1 MAETI
6 LIIDDQQNLRNM
18 LKDYFSEQGYHV
30 LTAKDGQEGLFV
42 ARYEN
47 PDLILLDIMMP
58 RLDGYQFLQ
67 AFRKESQVPV
77 IVLTAKT
84 EETDTVQGLELGA
97 DDYVLKPFSMRELA
111 ARVRVALRRANPSVE
126 AEKILKAG
134 DVILNVTTH
143 TVSINKEAVLL
154 TPIEFELLSILMRSP
169 NKVFTRADL
178 VDRLYETGFMG
189 LESTLNVHVRNLRAK
204 VEKDPANP
212 SLITTVF
219 GVGYRLNK

>member
-58 RLDGYQFLQ
+58 KLDGYQFLQ

-77 IVLTAKT
+77 IVLTAKQKKQT
-84 EETDTVQGLELGA
+84 RFKD
-97 DDYVLKPFSMRELA
+97 SNLA
-111 ARVRVALRRANPSVE
+111 R
-126 AEKILKAG
+126 
-134 DVILNVTTH
+134 T
-143 TVSINKEAVLL
+143 
-154 TPIEFELLSILMRSP
+154 
-169 NKVFTRADL
+169 
-178 VDRLYETGFMG
+178 
-189 LESTLNVHVRNLRAK
+189 
-204 VEKDPANP
+204 
-212 SLITTVF
+212 IT
-219 GVGYRLNK
+219 Y

>member
-1 MAETI
+1 MASTI
-6 LIIDDQQNLRNM
+6 LIIDDQDNLRTL
-18 LKDYFSEQGYHV
+18 LKDYFSEQGYRV
-30 LTAKDGQEGLFV
+30 VTAKDGQEGLFV

-58 RLDGYQFLQ
+58 KLDGYQFLET
-67 AFRKESQVPV
+67 FRKESQIPV

-84 EETDTVQGLELGA
+84 EESDTVHGLELGA
-97 DDYVLKPFSMRELA
+97 DDYVLKPFRMRELA
-111 ARVRVALRRANPSVE
+111 ARVRVALRRSNPNTE
-126 AEKILKAG
+126 AEEILKAG

-143 TVSINKEAVLL
+143 TVSVKKQTVLL

-178 VDRLYETGFMG
+178 VDQLFEIGFMG
-189 LESTLNVHVRNLRAK
+189 LESTLNVHIRNLRAK
-204 VEKDPANP
+204 VEKDPSTP